1 MTDETTPPDSS
12 TSAALSAH
20 NRAKVYVDGADG
32 VRVPFLEVALSDSP
46 ARNGDT
52 PNEPV
57 RLYDTSGPGSVP
69 TVGLPL
75 LRRPWIT
82 ARDDVAEYDGRPV
95 NRRDDGRAAVRRD
108 GSGPVAFPTDGR
120 RPLRST
126 GNPVTQL
133 HYARRGDITPE
144 MQFVA
149 TRE

>member
-1 MTDETTPPDSS
+1 MTDETTPPD
-12 TSAALSAH
+12 TTTTTAALSAH
-20 NRAKVYVDGADG
+20 NRTKVYVDGADG

-46 ARNGDT
+46 ARNGAT

-95 NRRDDGRAAVRRD
+95 NRRDDGRAALRRD
-108 GSGPVAFPTDGR
+108 GDGPSPSRSMGVGR
-120 RPLRST
+120 SARP
-126 GNPVTQL
+126 
-133 HYARRGDITPE
+133 
-144 MQFVA
+144 A
-149 TRE
+149 TR